1 MNALKRLIEKKANDK
16 DVTTIF
22 EVQDVKINSLDH
34 NSLLLAKDF
43 KAFQK
48 VISRMHQSIIE
59 LQEVNKDLLLGKK
72 SANCLSCNK
81 GNDGFEARANVV
93 GRDGRLYVGE
103 GKNAKKTREDAER
116 GGSPGNRNSGL
127 GLSFADFNTNKNS

>member
-1 MNALKRLIEKKANDK
+1 MKIRQEFDMNALKRLIEKKANDK

-59 LQEVNKDLLLGKK
+59 L
-72 SANCLSCNK
+72 
-81 GNDGFEARANVV
+81 
-93 GRDGRLYVGE
+93 
-103 GKNAKKTREDAER
+103 
-116 GGSPGNRNSGL
+116 
-127 GLSFADFNTNKNS
+127 

>member
-1 MNALKRLIEKKANDK
+1 M
-16 DVTTIF
+16 
-22 EVQDVKINSLDH
+22 
-34 NSLLLAKDF
+34 
-43 KAFQK
+43 
-48 VISRMHQSIIE
+48 
-59 LQEVNKDLLLGKK
+59 LGKK

-103 GKNAKKTREDAER
+103 GKNAQKNREAAER